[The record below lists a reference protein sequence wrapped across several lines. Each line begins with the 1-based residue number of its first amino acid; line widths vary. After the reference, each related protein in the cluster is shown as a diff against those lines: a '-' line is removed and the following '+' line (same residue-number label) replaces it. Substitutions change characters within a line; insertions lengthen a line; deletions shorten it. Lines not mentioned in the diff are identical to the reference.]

1 MLPFVYSEFLPS
13 RIFDTVTQIRVND
26 PERPVRRAGS
36 RRRRSRLAPTGRLN
50 ILAAD
55 HPARRVTAVGSDPL
69 GMANRQSYLARVVRV
84 LMSEL
89 VDGVMATMDILE
101 DLLILDDLMRESS
114 GEAFLDQKILV
125 ASLNRGGLAGTA
137 WELDDPITGPG
148 PAACAA
154 WKLDGAKVLL
164 RICDDDPASIKT
176 MLAAASAIT
185 ELNDL
190 RLPMFLEPLPV
201 VKTEK
206 GYQVVKTAEALAKIA
221 GVASALG
228 SSSRYLWLKLP
239 YCDSYGAVARSTTL
253 PILVLGGESAGDP
266 RQFFAQLSQ
275 ALSAGSNVRGA
286 LAGRNTL
293 YPGDDDPLA
302 AAEAVGGIIHRD
314 WSVEEATASCA
325 RVRGRNL
332 DWLCR
337 SLATVTAGGH
347 S

>member
-1 MLPFVYSEFLPS
+1 MSTFVYDEFLPS
-13 RIFDTVTQIRVND
+13 RIFETLTEIRVND
-26 PERPVRRAGS
+26 PDRPSRAAQS

-55 HPARRVTAVGSDPL
+55 HPARRVTGVGSDPL
-69 GMANRQSYLARVVRV
+69 GMANRHSYLSRIVRI
-84 LMSEL
+84 LMSAL
-89 VDGVMATMDILE
+89 VDGVMATMDIIE
-101 DLLILDDLMRESS
+101 ELLILDDLVRESR
-114 GEAFLDQKILV
+114 GEGFLDQKLLV
-125 ASLNRGGLAGTA
+125 ASLNRGGLAGTS

-154 WKLDGAKVLL
+154 WKLDGAKILL
-164 RICDDDPASIKT
+164 RIGDNDPGSLKT
-176 MLAAASAIT
+176 MLAATSAIS

-190 RLPMFLEPLPV
+190 GLPTFLEPLPV
-201 VKTEK
+201 AKTEK
-206 GYQVVKTAEALAKIA
+206 GWQLVKTSEALAKIA

-228 SSSRYLWLKLP
+228 SSSRRLWLKLP
-239 YCDSYGAVARSTTL
+239 YCDSYEVVAQSTTL

-266 RQFFAQLSQ
+266 RPFFTQLSK

-302 AAEAVGGIIHRD
+302 AAEAVGGIIHRG
-314 WSVEEATASCA
+314 WSVEEAAASFA
-325 RVRGRNL
+325 RTRGRDV

-337 SLATVTAGGH
+337 CLASVTAGGQR
-347 S
+347 

>member
-1 MLPFVYSEFLPS
+1 MSTFVYSEFLPR
-13 RIFDTVTQIRVND
+13 RIFDTLTEIRVHD
-26 PERPVRRAGS
+26 PDQPVRAA
-36 RRRRSRLAPTGRLN
+36 RRRQRRSRLAPTGRLN

-55 HPARRVTAVGSDPL
+55 HPARRVVGVGSDPL
-69 GMANRQSYLARVVRV
+69 GMANRQSYLARVVRA

-101 DLLILDDLMRESS
+101 DLLILDDLVRESS
-114 GEAFLDQKILV
+114 GEGFLDQKLLV
-125 ASLNRGGLAGTA
+125 ASLNRGGLAGTS

-154 WKLDGAKVLL
+154 WKLDGAKILL
-164 RICDDDPASIKT
+164 RIGDNDPGSLKT
-176 MLAAASAIT
+176 MLAATSAIS

-190 RLPMFLEPLPV
+190 GLPTFLEPLPV
-201 VKTEK
+201 AKTEK
-206 GYQVVKTAEALAKIA
+206 GWQVVKTAEALAKIA

-239 YCDSYGAVARSTTL
+239 YCDSYEVVAQSTTL

-266 RQFFAQLSQ
+266 RPFFAQVSK
-275 ALSAGSNVRGA
+275 ALAAGSNVRGA

-302 AAEAVGGIIHRD
+302 AAEAVGGIIHRG
-314 WSVEEATASCA
+314 WSIEEAAASCA
-325 RVRGRNL
+325 RVRGRDV

-337 SLATVTAGGH
+337 CLAAVTAGG
-347 S
+347 